1 MLSSS
6 ALQPSSPSQAMLS
19 DMQSCTH
26 NNINS
31 NSNNNNNSNTN
42 VYDQFENRLQDLLV
56 SHRGASML

>member
-1 MLSSS
+1 
-6 ALQPSSPSQAMLS
+6 MLS